1 MASTADNLLDVVSG
15 LGRQPLRNI
24 VLLKHIEAF
33 REHVSAVQVPTD
45 PIRRRWFSWI
55 RAQAPTIARPIRRRP
70 SPH

>member
-33 REHVSAVQVPTD
+33 REHV
-45 PIRRRWFSWI
+45 
-55 RAQAPTIARPIRRRP
+55 
-70 SPH
+70 